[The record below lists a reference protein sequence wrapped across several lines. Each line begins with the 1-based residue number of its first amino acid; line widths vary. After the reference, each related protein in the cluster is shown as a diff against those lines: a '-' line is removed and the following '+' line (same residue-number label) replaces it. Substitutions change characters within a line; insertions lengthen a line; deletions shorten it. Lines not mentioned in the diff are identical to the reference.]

1 MSKKQILIVEDE
13 SIVAEDLRLS
23 LIGLGYEVPSVESS
37 GEKAIGKIMEMR
49 PDLVLMDIVL
59 YGEMDGIDAAKEVHD
74 RFDIPVVYLTS
85 YSDEK
90 ILERAKITEP
100 YCYIIKPF
108 REREL
113 HINIEIAIYKHKME
127 KKLKESKQWLDST
140 IKSLGEAVI
149 STDKEGFIKTM
160 NPIAEAM
167 TGWKS
172 DKAVSKPIST
182 VFNIIS
188 EKPNV
193 NVENPV
199 TKVIRE
205 GMFYG
210 LAEHTVLVAKEGMKT
225 GKSSFLEKLTD
236 NDPEK
241 LEIRKVVQAAI
252 MGDQYS
258 ISILANVGHWL
269 GKGFAYLIQIFNPD
283 MIILGGR
290 MSEANQFILP
300 PIQQSIHIFCNPEL
314 SNDLEIKVSELGSQA
329 GMQGVSA
336 LLLEHV
342 LDRN

>member
-13 SIVAEDLRLS
+13 SIVAEDLRQS
-23 LIGLGYEVPSVESS
+23 LISLGYAVPSVESS
-37 GEKAIGKIMEMR
+37 GEKAIKKIAEMH

-59 YGEMDGIDAAKEVHD
+59 HGEMDGIDAAKEIHD

-108 REREL
+108 KEREL
-113 HINIEIAIYKHKME
+113 HINIEIATYKHKME
-127 KKLKESKQWLDST
+127 KKLKESKQWMDST
-140 IKSLGEAVI
+140 IRSLGEAVI

-172 DKAVSKPIST
+172 NEAVSKPIST

-188 EKPNV
+188 EKPQV

-199 TKVIRE
+199 TKAIRE

-210 LAEHTVLVAKEGMKT
+210 LAEHTVLVAKEGMKVPVDII
-225 GKSSFLEKLTD
+225 GSLIKDDKEIIIGIVLVFDDIIERKRLEEKIKLG
-236 NDPEK
+236 NNK
-241 LEIRKVVQAAI
+241 
-252 MGDQYS
+252 
-258 ISILANVGHWL
+258 NNH
-269 GKGFAYLIQIFNPD
+269 
-283 MIILGGR
+283 
-290 MSEANQFILP
+290 
-300 PIQQSIHIFCNPEL
+300 
-314 SNDLEIKVSELGSQA
+314 
-329 GMQGVSA
+329 
-336 LLLEHV
+336 
-342 LDRN
+342 